1 MKTII
6 LGKEGNQPFKINA
19 DANGVSR
26 RHAQITITD
35 GNDWYIEDLNS
46 TNGTYIRDEVTGSKV
61 TVAGKKRITPMT
73 FIFLGPDNSRG
84 CCFFAKQADRY
95 GDFTE
100 EHIYLQS
107 KNDELDRKSNDLDD
121 KIKRV
126 RLIGPFISIVSVL
139 ITFIPTIQNLLG
151 VNSSWTIRGIFV
163 AMAAII
169 PILYDGSARKKELQK
184 ERELWNYCPNPCCSN
199 KQTSK
204 EIRDMK
210 CSKCKK

>member
-46 TNGTYIRDEVTGSKV
+46 TNGTYIRDEVTGCKIP
-61 TVAGKKRITPMT
+61 VAGKKRITPMT

-84 CCFFAKQADRY
+84 CCFFAKQADSY

-100 EHIYLQS
+100 EHIFLQS
-107 KNDELDRKSNDLDD
+107 KNEELDRKSKELDN
-121 KIKRV
+121 KIKKI
-126 RLIGPFISIVSVL
+126 RLIGPFVLIISVFA
-139 ITFIPTIQNLLG
+139 ITFIPAISSLLG
-151 VNSSWTIRGIFV
+151 ENAMTIRLILSPLSG
-163 AMAAII
+163 II
-169 PILYDGSARKKELQK
+169 PVLYDGSARKKELQE

>member
-46 TNGTYIRDEVTGSKV
+46 TNGTYIRDEVTGCKIP
-61 TVAGKKRITPMT
+61 VAGKKRITPMT

-84 CCFFAKQADRY
+84 CCFFAKQADSY

-100 EHIYLQS
+100 EHIFLQS
-107 KNDELDRKSNDLDD
+107 KNEELDRKSKELDN
-121 KIKRV
+121 KIKKI
-126 RLIGPFISIVSVL
+126 RLIGPFVL
-139 ITFIPTIQNLLG
+139 IISVFAITGIPAISSLLG
-151 VNSSWTIRGIFV
+151 ENAMTIRLILSPLSG
-163 AMAAII
+163 II
-169 PILYDGSARKKELQK
+169 PVLYDGSARKKELQE